1 MAKADVKKTEKNEL
15 WAALGECMA
24 FVCFDARLSLKEFA
38 RELGKDEAQLHRQM
52 EGKERPQLE
61 AVLAVP
67 ELRHRLVIALARFAD
82 VEVETVVRITQTR
95 RTA

>member
-1 MAKADVKKTEKNEL
+1 
-15 WAALGECMA
+15 
-24 FVCFDARLSLKEFA
+24 
-38 RELGKDEAQLHRQM
+38 M